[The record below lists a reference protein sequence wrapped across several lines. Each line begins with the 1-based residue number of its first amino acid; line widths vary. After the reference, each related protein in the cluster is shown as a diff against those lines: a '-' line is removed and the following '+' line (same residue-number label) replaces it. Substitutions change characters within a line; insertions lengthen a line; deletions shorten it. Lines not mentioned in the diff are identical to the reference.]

1 MEILMRIATTIF
13 ATVAGLTVGL
23 ALSGVPG
30 TAAAQTLPGYSARPE
45 GMCWTR
51 LGSGPDIAGG
61 HWAACPKTAGNPKA
75 RAPQQR
81 EPANSDAR
89 VSAAQHLSS
98 HDEPPYMKIQDQG
111 IREGDG
117 Y

>member
-13 ATVAGLTVGL
+13 ATVAGLTVAL

-30 TAAAQTLPGYSARPE
+30 TAAAQTLPGYSAHPE

-51 LGSGPDIAGG
+51 T
-61 HWAACPKTAGNPKA
+61 ACPKAAANSKA
-75 RAPQQR
+75 RATQR
-81 EPANSDAR
+81 HEPAHAETR
-89 VSAAQHLSS
+89 ASAAQHLPSY
-98 HDEPPYMKIQDQG
+98 DEPAYMKVQDQG